1 MKIGINAHL
10 LAFTENY
17 RQAGLSRHIYELVTT
32 LPRTDPTASFVA
44 FVGNG
49 DIPPDVTANMPRN
62 LKLSRSRFPTG
73 RAPVRIAWEQLVL
86 PFAAARMKLDLLH
99 CPVSVR
105 PFISPCPV
113 VITIHDLIFLRYP
126 KSYHPAKQFYLRAMS
141 RWSAKHARHI
151 IAVSEATRQDAIEM
165 LGVSPCRVTTIHN
178 GVGEQFIP
186 LPSEEIE
193 HFRQQHDLSG
203 RTILYLGTL
212 EPRKNITLL
221 LDAFKEIE
229 ARPEYADVKLIIG
242 GSKGWYYDEIFATAE
257 RLGLTGTD
265 RVRFLGRV
273 PDEEL
278 PLWYNVADVFAYPSL
293 YEGFGLPPLEAM
305 SCGTP
310 VVVSNTS
317 ALPEVVGD
325 AGLLL
330 NPEDAAGWATAFMD
344 LLNNRAIAQELAARG
359 LRQAQKFN
367 WQRAAEETLQ
377 VYRKALSHRNRKVRG
392 VARRA

>member
-32 LPRTDPTASFVA
+32 LPRSDQSASFVA

-49 DIPPDVTANMPRN
+49 DIPPDFTAGMPPN

-73 RAPVRIAWEQLVL
+73 RAPVRIAWEQMIL
-86 PFAAARMKLDLLH
+86 PLAAARTKLDLLH

-126 KSYHPAKQFYLRAMS
+126 KSYHPAKQIYLRAMS
-141 RWSAKHARHI
+141 RWSARRATHI
-151 IAVSEATRQDAIEM
+151 IAVSEATRQDAIEL
-165 LGVSPCRVTTIHN
+165 LGVSPRRVTTIHN
-178 GVGEQFIP
+178 GVGEQFVP
-186 LPSEEIE
+186 LPAEEVE
-193 HFRQQHDLSG
+193 RFRHKHGLSG

-221 LDAFKEIE
+221 LNAFKEIE

-242 GSKGWYYDEIFATAE
+242 GSKGWYYEEIFATAE

-265 RVRFLGRV
+265 RLRFLGRV

-325 AGLLL
+325 AGVLLD
-330 NPEDAAGWATAFMD
+330 PEDASGWAMALMD
-344 LLNNRAIAQELAARG
+344 LLSNRAKAQELAARG
-359 LRQAQKFN
+359 LRQAQKFT

-377 VYRKALSHRNRKVRG
+377 VYRQALSHRNRKVSD